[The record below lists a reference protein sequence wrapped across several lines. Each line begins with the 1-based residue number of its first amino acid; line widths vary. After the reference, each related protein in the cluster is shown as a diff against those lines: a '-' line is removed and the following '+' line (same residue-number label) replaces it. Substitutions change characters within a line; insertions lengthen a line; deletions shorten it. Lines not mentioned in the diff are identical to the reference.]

1 VNRLEAALHAI
12 GTELNQRGMSWA
24 LVGGLA
30 VSARAEPRFTRDI
43 DLALAVADDAD
54 ADALVHALV
63 ARGYR
68 VMASLEQ
75 ESVGRLATVRLEAPG
90 EGPEGVVVDLLLA
103 SSGIEPELVQA
114 ADVLE
119 VFPGLSIRV
128 ARGGHLLA
136 LKVLS
141 KSPRRPQDAVDIAA
155 LLRRADAADIDE
167 ARAMCALVVRR
178 GYGRGRDLP
187 RLLEEELRASGRA
200 S

>member
-1 VNRLEAALHAI
+1 
-12 GTELNQRGMSWA
+12 
-24 LVGGLA
+24 
-30 VSARAEPRFTRDI
+30 
-43 DLALAVADDAD
+43 
-54 ADALVHALV
+54 
-63 ARGYR
+63 
-68 VMASLEQ
+68 
-75 ESVGRLATVRLEAPG
+75 
-90 EGPEGVVVDLLLA
+90 
-103 SSGIEPELVQA
+103 
-114 ADVLE
+114 VLE